1 MLASHIHIRFVLA
14 SFCVLLFAGSTLMGQ
29 QSRPKVFDDCHD
41 RASLLRKRDGKVV
54 WFTPK
59 EMNAKSISRST
70 PPFPP
75 MCRCQGTVI
84 VAVIV
89 NTHGDVTCSH
99 VISGHPLLMAA
110 SIQAANKWTF
120 KPLIKRGAKVSFV
133 GLLAFSFHSSGEVT
147 Y

>member
-1 MLASHIHIRFVLA
+1 MAI
-14 SFCVLLFAGSTLMGQ
+14 
-29 QSRPKVFDDCHD
+29 D
-41 RASLLRKRDGKVV
+41 
-54 WFTPK
+54 
-59 EMNAKSISRST
+59 RST

-89 NTHGDVTCSH
+89 NQDGVVTCSH
-99 VISGHPLLMAA
+99 VISGHQLLSAA

-120 KPLIKRGAKVSFV
+120 KPLVKRGVKRSFV
-133 GLLAFSFHSSGEVT
+133 GLLAFTFHSSGEVT

>member
-1 MLASHIHIRFVLA
+1 M
-14 SFCVLLFAGSTLMGQ
+14 
-29 QSRPKVFDDCHD
+29 
-41 RASLLRKRDGKVV
+41 
-54 WFTPK
+54 
-59 EMNAKSISRST
+59 SINRST

-89 NTHGDVTCSH
+89 NRHGDVTCGH
-99 VISGHPLLMAA
+99 VINGHPLLMAA

-120 KPLIKRGAKVSFV
+120 KPFVKRGAKVSFV
-133 GLLAFSFHSSGEVT
+133 GLLAFTFHSSGEVT